1 MTQKLLKDSEINVQN
16 IRSQFYE
23 VEAEIAGLIKDVET
37 FNDADTK
44 NLLRLDRELS
54 HWKERREL
62 LLQKMTAEQ
71 RSLVMDD
78 FDEIPKVFDRIIEIV
93 KLQEAAQ

>member
-1 MTQKLLKDSEINVQN
+1 MTQNLLKKSEINVQN

-23 VEAEIAGLIKDVET
+23 VEAEILGLEYDVKT
-37 FNDADTK
+37 SNGVDAK
-44 NLLRLDRELS
+44 KELS

-71 RSLVMDD
+71 RSVVLDD
-78 FDEIPKVFDRIIEIV
+78 FDEIPKEFDKIIEIV